1 MGFKVLRLLNVQN
14 IFVTVSVIDLA
25 ALKVKN
31 VEEEVRK
38 FWNENN
44 IPSKWREFREG
55 LPLYTFLEGPPTVN
69 GYPHVG
75 HIRGRTYK
83 DFVLRYYRIKG
94 YNVWA
99 QGGWDEQGL
108 PVEVEVEKKLG
119 LNSKKDVEILGYEN
133 FVYECNRLVDHYLKV
148 WSDVGTSRLGLW
160 LDLINAYE
168 TRKAHYIEHVWYF
181 IKKMYEKGLLFEGFR
196 VLPYCPR
203 CETALSDAEVDQGY
217 EEKVS
222 PSIYVKFKVEGN
234 EDTYLL
240 IWTTTPWTL
249 VDNEAVAVK
258 GDGDYCKALLGNDY
272 VFIAKDLITNISEL
286 LGVKVVCVEEL
297 KGESLKG
304 LRYEHPLIDEV
315 PIHREHMNSHIVV
328 TAEFVSLSE
337 GTGLVHIAPA
347 HGPEDYELGIKHS
360 LPISNSVEVNGVFN
374 EFGGYFKDLNIEEA
388 SRKVTEVL
396 KSKGLLIHEGM
407 ITHMYPHC
415 WRCGTPLIYRTDRQ
429 WFLRITA
436 VKDELIKSLDSVGI
450 YPEKLSDRFYNWL
463 ANVKDWTISR
473 SRIWGT
479 PLPIWRC
486 KEDPSKLLVIGSIEE
501 LIKLAAEYPNVDKDK
516 LVHRPWIDNVKLSA
530 EGCHE
535 WVREPYVID
544 VWIDSGIAWIASVD
558 GLRRKDLF
566 EMFYPYDFVTEAID
580 QTRGWFYSLLATS
593 VLMYGKPP
601 YKNILIQGHVVD
613 KYGQKMSKSKGNVI
627 WAHEIFNK
635 YGVDPVRAY
644 ILTKFA
650 PGDVFSFDP
659 DEVKEII
666 NKLNIIW
673 NIYRFAHMYMSLD
686 RFNPKVHRLNTLLTS
701 AKAEDLWILSKFYST
716 LKTYDESVKRF
727 ELHQASRAIFEYLI
741 EYLSHRYIR
750 LVRPRVWR
758 EEGNDKFV
766 VYSILYEVLKG
777 SLKMLAPII
786 PHISEYLWL
795 YFIKQYEPDEAESLH
810 LTTSPQINEAYIRD
824 DLEAVFE
831 LIFDLYA
838 SVNSLRNLLGIK
850 LRWPIKEVNIELSK
864 ELSTKILEHL
874 DIIKFLANT
883 KNVLITTELPSKC
896 LSEDFLTKDFNRFKV
911 CISKSVDRELYFEGI
926 ARELIRRIQVMRNK
940 VNLAVDEHIELAIL
954 TDDEE
959 LKEAINMFRDF
970 ILNEVRATSLINVK
984 EDMYLVKWDL
994 EGKEVTIGI
1003 RSLRKTQA

>member
-1 MGFKVLRLLNVQN
+1 MRRV
-14 IFVTVSVIDLA
+14 IFVVVSAIDLA
-25 ALKVKN
+25 TLRVKS

-38 FWNENN
+38 FWSENN
-44 IPSKWREFREG
+44 VSSKWREFRENT
-55 LPLYTFLEGPPTVN
+55 PVYTFLEGPPTVN

-108 PVEVEVEKKLG
+108 PVEVEVERKLG
-119 LNSKKDVEILGYEN
+119 LKNKKDVELLGYEN
-133 FVYECNRLVDHYLKV
+133 FVYECNKLVDHYLEV
-148 WSDVGTSRLGLW
+148 WSDIGTSRLGLW
-160 LDLINAYE
+160 LDLVNAYE
-168 TRKAHYIEHVWYF
+168 TRKAHYIEHVWHF

-217 EEKVS
+217 DEKVS
-222 PSIYVKFKVEGN
+222 PSIYVKFKVDGYDN
-234 EDTYLL
+234 TYLL
-240 IWTTTPWTL
+240 VWTTTPWTL

-258 GDGDYCKALLGNDY
+258 EDGDYCKALLGNDY
-272 VFIAKDLITNISEL
+272 VFIAKDLVTSISEL
-286 LGVKVVCVEEL
+286 LGVKVVCVEEF
-297 KGESLKG
+297 KGEALRG
-304 LRYEHPLIDEV
+304 LRYRHPLIDEV
-315 PIHREHMNSHIVV
+315 PIHEEHEDSHTVV
-328 TAEFVSLSE
+328 TAEFVSLNE
-337 GTGLVHIAPA
+337 GSGLVHIAPA
-347 HGPEDYELGIKHS
+347 HGPEDYELGIKHG

-374 EFGGYFKDLNIEEA
+374 EFGGYFRNLNIEET
-388 SRKVTEVL
+388 SRKVIEVL
-396 KSKGLLIHEGM
+396 KSKDLLVYEGA

-429 WFLRITA
+429 WFLRMTA
-436 VKDELIKSLDSVGI
+436 IKDELVKSLDSVKI
-450 YPEKLSDRFYNWL
+450 FPEKLSDRFYNWL
-463 ANVKDWTISR
+463 ANVRDWTISR

-486 KEDPSKLLVIGSIEE
+486 REDPSKLLVVGSVEE
-501 LIKLAAEYPNVDKDK
+501 LIKLAVEVPDVDKDR
-516 LVHRPWIDNVKLSA
+516 LVHRPWIDSVKLLS
-530 EGCHE
+530 EGCRE
-535 WVREPYVID
+535 WVREPYVVD
-544 VWIDSGIAWIASVD
+544 VWIDSGVAWIASID
-558 GLRRKDLF
+558 GLRKKELF
-566 EMFYPYDFVTEAID
+566 EMLYPYDFVTEAID

-627 WAHEIFNK
+627 WAHEIFDK

-659 DEVKEII
+659 DEVKEMI
-666 NKLNIIW
+666 NKLNIVW

-686 RFNPKVHRLNTLLTS
+686 RFDPKTYKLGELLTS

-716 LKTYDESVKRF
+716 LKTYEESMERY
-727 ELHQASRAIFEYLI
+727 ELHQSSRAVFEYLI
-741 EYLSHRYIR
+741 EYLSHRYVR

-758 EEGNDKFV
+758 EEGDDKFV
-766 VYSILYEVLKG
+766 AYTVLYEVLKG

-786 PHISEYLWL
+786 PHISEYLWQRFVK
-795 YFIKQYEPDEAESLH
+795 YYEPDEAESLH
-810 LTTSPQINEAYIRD
+810 LTTLPQINEDCIRS
-824 DLEAVFE
+824 DLEEVFE
-831 LIFDLYA
+831 LIFDLYT

-850 LRWPIKEVNIELSK
+850 LRWPIREVNIELSG
-864 ELSTKILEHL
+864 ELSTKILEYL

-883 KNVLITTELPSKC
+883 KNVFVTAELPSKC
-896 LSEDFLTKDFNRFKV
+896 LGEDYLTKDFNRFKV
-911 CISKSVDRELYFEGI
+911 CVSKGVDKELYFEGI
-926 ARELIRRIQVMRNK
+926 ARELIRRVQVMRNK
-940 VNLAVDEHIELAIL
+940 ANLAVDELIELAIF
-954 TDDEE
+954 TDDEDV
-959 LKEAINMFRDF
+959 KEAISVFRNF
-970 ILNEVRATSLINVK
+970 ILNEVRATSLIDEK

-994 EGKEVTIGI
+994 EGREVTIGI
-1003 RSLRKTQA
+1003 RGSRRV